1 MTDLTLLYYS
11 ANTIEDTLGEN
22 VRKHLLSVAGDKYPI
37 VSVSQKPLDFGK
49 NYFVGE
55 IGRSY
60 YNCYK
65 QILTGAYA
73 VDTLY
78 VACCEDDTLYNI
90 EHFAHRPSSDT
101 VFSYNKNMW
110 YCEETEFW
118 TKGWTGMLS
127 CIVGTQYLID
137 TLEPRYKR
145 YPEEIKTRDYHYF
158 KEFVEPGRF
167 DKAKAEYWEST
178 VPIVTFN
185 YFNAMGGKTKSVAHP
200 PKATLDLEPWG
211 NCWDLK
217 KKYWGRARP
226 RKDCPPK
233 YGHN

>member
-1 MTDLTLLYYS
+1 MTDITLLYYTAS
-11 ANTIEDTLGEN
+11 TIEETLGEN
-22 VRKHLLSVAGDKYPI
+22 VRKHLLSVKGNLPL
-37 VSVSQKPLDFGK
+37 VSISQKPLNFGK
-49 NYFVGE
+49 NYFIGE

-73 VDTLY
+73 VKTKY
-78 VACCEDDTLYNI
+78 IACCEDDTLYSM
-90 EHFAHRPSSDT
+90 EHFSHRPSNEQ

-137 TLEPRYKR
+137 TLKSRFDKYS
-145 YPEEIKTRDYHYF
+145 EEIHHHSSRFFRTF
-158 KEFVEPGRF
+158 QEPGRW
-167 DKAKAEYWEST
+167 DKTKTEYWESKI
-178 VPIVTFN
+178 PIVTFN
-185 YFNAMGGKTKSVAHP
+185 YFNAMGGKAKSVAHM
-200 PKATLDLEPWG
+200 PKSKQILEPWG
-211 NCWDLK
+211 DCWDLK
-217 KKYWGRARP
+217 KQYWGRARP

-233 YGHN
+233 YVHT